1 MEISMYECYCL
12 IVLLL
17 LLVALR
23 HSSHCVSFS
32 SDKNILPQDAHFT
45 LCCSYIY
52 VVIGSINL
60 SV

>member
-1 MEISMYECYCL
+1 MYECYCL

-23 HSSHCVSFS
+23 HSSHSVSFS

-52 VVIGSINL
+52 LL
-60 SV
+60 SNRLC